1 MEGDG
6 SRMLIWTESVSSL
19 IQSIEPRLHVSYICP
34 ESIWFKHTSFCTSD
48 SLLAFRR

>member
-19 IQSIEPRLHVSYICP
+19 IQSTGSEITRIICMSGILV
-34 ESIWFKHTSFCTSD
+34 EFSFYKSD
-48 SLLAFRR
+48 SLLECHS